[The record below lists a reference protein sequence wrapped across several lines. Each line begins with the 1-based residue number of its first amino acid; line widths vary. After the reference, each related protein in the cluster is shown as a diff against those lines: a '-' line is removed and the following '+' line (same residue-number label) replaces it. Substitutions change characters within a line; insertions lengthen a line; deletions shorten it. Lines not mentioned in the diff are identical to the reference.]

1 MTKHGQETG
10 YVLPRDRVIDAVMAL
25 ATEMDWDRIGLAE
38 IAERADMPLF
48 ELRDLFPSKGAILG
62 AFARRIDHEVLT
74 QLGGDQERPIAER
87 LRDVMMLRFRAL
99 EPYRQALKAMSLSLG
114 RDPLAISALNQV
126 ALNSMR
132 YMLAASG
139 IDGEGPLGFVKT
151 QGAVLAFAR
160 AMDHWFKD
168 ETEDKVETRNF
179 LEGEIRRGGFIVGRI
194 EDVMR
199 AGHPF
204 FEMIDRIAKGPKA
217 RKNSRD
223 PRDYDPSI

>member
-1 MTKHGQETG
+1 MTKHGQEAG
-10 YVLPRDRVIDAVMAL
+10 HVLPRDRVIDAVMAL
-25 ATEMDWDRIGLAE
+25 ATELEWDRIGLAE

-62 AFARRIDHEVLT
+62 AFARRIDHQVLS
-74 QLGGDQERPIAER
+74 QSGGDPERPIAER
-87 LRDVMMLRFRAL
+87 LLDVMMLRFRAL
-99 EPYRQALKAMSLSLG
+99 EPYRAALKAMAPALA

-160 AMDHWFKD
+160 AMDHWFND
-168 ETEDKVETRNF
+168 ETEDKNETRTF
-179 LEGEIRRGGFIVGRI
+179 LESEIRRGGFIVSRI
-194 EDVMR
+194 EDFMR

-204 FEMIDRIAKGPKA
+204 LDMMSRIAKGTGRNGP
-217 RKNSRD
+217 SD